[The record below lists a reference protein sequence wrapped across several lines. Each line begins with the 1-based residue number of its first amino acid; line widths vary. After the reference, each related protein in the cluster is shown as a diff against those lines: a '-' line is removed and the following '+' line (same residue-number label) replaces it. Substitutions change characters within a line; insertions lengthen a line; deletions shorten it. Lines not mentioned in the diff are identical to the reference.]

1 MPYILQT
8 TASNFVV
15 TNKFNSFWNLNSKSL
30 YISKLGIERVIK
42 HLSLS
47 CVLLQRCPEEA
58 ESITRQR

>member
-15 TNKFNSFWNLNSKSL
+15 TNKFNPFWNLNSKSL

-42 HLSLS
+42 HLSLL
-47 CVLLQRCPEEA
+47 CTAA
-58 ESITRQR
+58 EMS